1 LVHEQ
6 LELKKE
12 GKAETMVMLKER
24 KTFCSTPNSLSLT
37 ESGWVKKR
45 LQSSACAALSMK
57 IKLNNERI
65 KVKLE

>member
-1 LVHEQ
+1 
-6 LELKKE
+6 
-12 GKAETMVMLKER
+12 MVMLKER

-57 IKLNNERI
+57 IKLNNERL